1 MSNVSKASCSVK
13 KKTVYRVK
21 NWSTYNR
28 ALIARGSLT
37 LWVDESVVS
46 SWYYEGPSQRGAQYT
61 YSDQA
66 IEMALTLR
74 RLLNLGLRQTQ
85 GFVKSL
91 WTLMGLDEV
100 LAVPNYSTLSRRQA
114 DLTIALPVRPT
125 DGPMDLVVDST
136 GLKVY
141 GEGEWT
147 ARQHGASTRRTWRKL
162 HLGINADTQDIVAQ
176 QMTDAYGDDARQLK
190 PLLAQVKTPV
200 TRCYA
205 DGAYDR
211 WHVHRL
217 LAYHPAQQAAPIEA
231 VIPPCENAQHRK
243 SKRRY
248 RHIEARNQRVADM
261 KKRGRKRW
269 KKYSGYHRR
278 SLVETTMARFKR
290 IVGAQL
296 QARAWK
302 RQQSEVQIG
311 CALLN
316 RFTQLGM
323 PRSYKIEI

>member
-1 MSNVSKASCSVK
+1 MSNVANASKRGK
-13 KKTVYRVK
+13 QKTSYRVK
-21 NWSTYNR
+21 NWPAYNR
-28 ALIARGSLT
+28 SLIARGSLT
-37 LWVDESVVS
+37 LWVNESVIS

-85 GFVKSL
+85 GLVYSL
-91 WTLMGLDEV
+91 WVLMGLEEALD
-100 LAVPNYSTLSRRQA
+100 VPDYSTLSRRQA
-114 DLTIALPVRPT
+114 DLTIALPVQPS

-141 GEGEWT
+141 GQGEWT

-162 HLGINADTQDIVAQ
+162 HLGLNADSQEVVAQ
-176 QMTDAYGDDARQLK
+176 QMTEAYGDDARQLK
-190 PLLAQVKTPV
+190 PLLAQIDTPV
-200 TRCYA
+200 ARCFC

-211 WHVHRL
+211 WHAHRL
-217 LAYHPAQQAAPIEA
+217 LAYPPAGQPAPIEA
-231 VIPPCENAQHRK
+231 IIPPCENAQHRQ

-248 RHIEARNQRVADM
+248 RHIEARNQRVKAM
-261 KKRGRKRW
+261 KKRGRKKW
-269 KKYSGYHRR
+269 KQQSGYHRR
-278 SLVETTMARFKR
+278 SLVETAMARFKR
-290 IVGAQL
+290 IVGPQL
-296 QARAWK
+296 QARTWM
-302 RQQSEVQIG
+302 RQQTEVQIG

-323 PRSYKIEI
+323 PESYKVEC

>member
-1 MSNVSKASCSVK
+1 MSNVSKAPSPVK
-13 KKTVYRVK
+13 QKTLYRVK
-21 NWSTYNR
+21 NWSAYNQ
-28 ALIARGSLT
+28 ALIARGNLT

-46 SWYYEGPSQRGAQYT
+46 SWYYDGPTQRGAQYT

-85 GFVKSL
+85 GFVASL
-91 WTLMGLDEV
+91 WTLMGLDDV
-100 LAVPNYSTLSRRQA
+100 LAVPDYSTLSRRQA
-114 DLTIALPVRPT
+114 HLKVTLPVQPSV
-125 DGPMDLVVDST
+125 GPIDLVVDST

-141 GEGEWT
+141 GQGEWT

-162 HLGINADTQDIVAQ
+162 HLGIDAATQEIVAQ
-176 QMTDAYGDDARQLK
+176 RMTDAYGDDARQLK
-190 PLLAQVKTPV
+190 PLLAQIDTPV
-200 TRCYA
+200 AHCYA

-217 LAYHPAQQAAPIEA
+217 LAYPPANTAPIEA
-231 VIPPCENAQHRK
+231 VIPPCQNAQ
-243 SKRRY
+243 KRTCRRHY
-248 RHIEARNQRVADM
+248 RHIQARNQRVEQM
-261 KKRGRKRW
+261 KKRGRKAW
-269 KKYSGYHRR
+269 KKHSGYHRR
-278 SLVETTMARFKR
+278 SLVETAMARFKR

-296 QARAWK
+296 QARQWK
-302 RQQSEVQIG
+302 RQQVEVQIG

-323 PRSYKIEI
+323 PQSYKIEK